1 MAKKSKDSGW
11 SDIHGGQAFV
21 IPVTLLNHPN
31 FKRLSPHAT
40 KLLFDLGRQFGGY
53 NNGYL
58 HAGWGRMRKEG
69 WNSQHTLR
77 KAMLELEH
85 YRILVRTRQGGK
97 NRATLH
103 GFTFRRVIPLK
114 GKPLDFAFPLTP
126 SNDWLVEQAPF
137 EAPPS
142 AGAKSNRL
150 MQPKHKVCAAHAPV
164 SIRLVQ
170 PVHRQDGADASD
182 APVAV
187 LNDHKLVQP
196 VHTIECLPSRADDT
210 RAGSEREALM
220 LQPLIKRR
228 RI

>member
-11 SDIHGGQAFV
+11 GDIHGGQAFV

-40 KLLFDLGRQFGGY
+40 KLLLDLGRQFGGY

-77 KAMLELEH
+77 NAMLELEH
-85 YRILVRTRQGGK
+85 YQILVRTRQGGK
-97 NRATLH
+97 NLATLH
-103 GFTFRRVIPLK
+103 GFTFRRVSPLK
-114 GKPLDFAFPLTP
+114 GKPLDLAFPLGP
-126 SNDWLVEQAPF
+126 SNAWLVQQPNF
-137 EAPPS
+137 EVPS
-142 AGAKSNRL
+142 SARAKSNRL
-150 MQPKHKVCAAHAPV
+150 MQLQHKVCAAHAHVPV
-164 SIRLVQ
+164 KLVQ
-170 PVHRQDGADASD
+170 PVHRKDGTDASD
-182 APVAV
+182 APVAAPK
-187 LNDHKLVQP
+187 DRELVQS
-196 VHTIECLPSRADDT
+196 VHTTECLPSRADDT
-210 RAGSEREALM
+210 RAGIGLDDLI